1 MRRQGPYQGNA
12 VPSFATLVADS
23 TPARQALLQPLVAA
37 VTPACA
43 NYDAAAPDV
52 HDLVAINLTKPQR
65 EALID
70 GYDSR
75 TVAIKRRLGKMLE
88 SLPLA
93 DADLCPYCSLD
104 TNPDLDHFLPKA
116 VFPEFSLHA
125 RNLVPICTP
134 CNRKKLN
141 AIKAK
146 GIDARLFLHPSSEP
160 SQNARV
166 LEADLTILGRNLTV
180 AYRIDDAGFLCH
192 DERALVLRHYRR
204 LGLGAR
210 YARRARSHLASFKA
224 SVKGRSQAAIGKA
237 LQSKIAD
244 SEVGEPVNSWRPALY
259 RAVAAR
265 ELEVLAWLVAP

>member
-1 MRRQGPYQGNA
+1 MRRQGPYDA
-12 VPSFATLVADS
+12 KVVPAFTTLVADS
-23 TPARQALLQPLVAA
+23 TPDRKALLQPLVVA
-37 VTPACA
+37 VTTACA
-43 NYDAAAPDV
+43 KYDAAAPDV
-52 HDLVAINLTKPQR
+52 HGLAAIVLTKTQR
-65 EALID
+65 AALID
-70 GYDSR
+70 GYEGR

-88 SLPLA
+88 SLPAA
-93 DADLCPYCSLD
+93 DADICPYCSLD

-146 GIDARLFLHPSSEP
+146 GTDARLFLHPSAEP
-160 SQNARV
+160 FQNARV
-166 LEADLTILGRNLTV
+166 LEADLSVQGGNMTV
-180 AYRIDDAGFLCH
+180 TYRIDDAGVLCD

-204 LGLGAR
+204 LGLGDR
-210 YARRARSHLASFKA
+210 YGRRARSHLASFKA
-224 SVKGRSQAAIGKA
+224 TVKGYSLAAIGKA

-244 SEVGEPVNSWRPALY
+244 PEIGEPVNGWRPALY

-265 ELEVLAWLVAP
+265 EQEVLAWLIAP